1 MFTSWNLYRLNVV
14 IYIYIYISYCIEN
27 FQVCCNKLSQ
37 RLLCKEFFAFCKF
50 WAIIVTYN
58 ILYIYQCFFFSVLEN
73 WRRTTL
79 RMLHRSNRGRCRWK
93 WRNQKSI
100 YVQSALKTS
109 SVLRNPLGFARVK
122 IYAMTVGSWPVMIA
136 GPFRGRWRQRWVAC
150 CASTNK
156 SLHTPHI

>member
-1 MFTSWNLYRLNVV
+1 MNWVNIYSAKNSLHFANFELSLLHTIFCTSTNV
-14 IYIYIYISYCIEN
+14 
-27 FQVCCNKLSQ
+27 
-37 RLLCKEFFAFCKF
+37 
-50 WAIIVTYN
+50 
-58 ILYIYQCFFFSVLEN
+58 FFSVLEN
-73 WRRTTL
+73 WKRTTL

-136 GPFRGRWRQRWVAC
+136 GPFRGRWRQRWVT
-150 CASTNK
+150 CASTSK
-156 SLHTPHI
+156 SLHTSHI